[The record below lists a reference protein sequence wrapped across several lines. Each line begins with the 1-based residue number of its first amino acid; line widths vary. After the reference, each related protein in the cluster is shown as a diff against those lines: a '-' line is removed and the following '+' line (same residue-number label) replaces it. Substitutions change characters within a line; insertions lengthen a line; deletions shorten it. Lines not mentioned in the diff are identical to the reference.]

1 MRGQTPDTGATYVGS
16 IREEEAVIMKRLLI
30 ATVALSAL
38 AGAAFAQPAYHP
50 AAGGPP
56 SDYPMC
62 THRGQDRCQ
71 QRGPGGWHGGG
82 HDWGHHHHHHDH
94 DGDHG
99 HSSTDGERG

>member
-1 MRGQTPDTGATYVGS
+1 
-16 IREEEAVIMKRLLI
+16 MKRLLI
-30 ATVALSAL
+30 ATAALAAL
-38 AGAAFAQPAYHP
+38 AGAAFAQPAYDP

-71 QRGPGGWHGGG
+71 QHGHGGYHGDHGGWRRHHGDRD
-82 HDWGHHHHHHDH
+82 HDHDHDH